1 MAKVKYKPIR
11 IVISD
16 QALIGQLVA
25 YHQQAGIPGTLGD
38 TGRMVLTLA
47 LNQGTP
53 QPAIWNVQTRAFNR
67 VANEVRNALKDAIDK
82 MRADLELS
90 QRAGTAISQE
100 ELDAFI
106 EADPMTITPV
116 GGGED
121 EEEVPEEAQEQAG

>member
-11 IVISD
+11 IVITD
-16 QALIGQLVA
+16 QSLIGQLVA

-53 QPAIWNVQTRAFNR
+53 QPAIWNVQRRAFNR
-67 VANEVRNALKDAIDK
+67 VANEARNAIKDSIDK
-82 MRADLELS
+82 IRADLELS

-106 EADPMTITPV
+106 EDDPMIPP
-116 GGGED
+116 GEGHEED
-121 EEEVPEEAQEQAG
+121 EAPEEVPEQSG